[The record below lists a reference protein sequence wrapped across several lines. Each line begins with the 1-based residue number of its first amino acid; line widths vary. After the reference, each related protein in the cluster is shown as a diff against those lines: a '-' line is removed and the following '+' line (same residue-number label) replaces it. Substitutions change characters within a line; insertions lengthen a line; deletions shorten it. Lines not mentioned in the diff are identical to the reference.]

1 VLDLWK
7 SSHKISFQR
16 VMSVEYANSSCV
28 LEENTLLIVHKNN
41 GRSITGEGKV
51 LQRDYYGFR
60 KINQTP
66 NVR

>member
-1 VLDLWK
+1 
-7 SSHKISFQR
+7 
-16 VMSVEYANSSCV
+16 MSVEYANSSCV
-28 LEENTLLIVHKNN
+28 LEENTLLIVNKNN

-51 LQRDYYGFR
+51 LQTDYYGFR